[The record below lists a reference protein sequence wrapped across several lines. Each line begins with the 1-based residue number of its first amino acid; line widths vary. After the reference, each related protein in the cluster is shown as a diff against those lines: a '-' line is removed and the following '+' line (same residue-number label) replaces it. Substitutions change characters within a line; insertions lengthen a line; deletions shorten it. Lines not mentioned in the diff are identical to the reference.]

1 VLQGALSNVLKH
13 SKATT
18 VAITVRS
25 DATAAAMTVEDDG
38 KGFNAA
44 RKLRDARASFGLQAM
59 RERIELLGGNFKI
72 HSPAVQ
78 SGKKRYGTRI
88 EVSLPLAQAEAN

>member
-1 VLQGALSNVLKH
+1 VLKH
-13 SKATT
+13 SKAKA
-18 VAITVRS
+18 VSITVKR
-25 DATAAAMTVEDDG
+25 DAKSAAMTVEDDG

-59 RERIELLGGNFKI
+59 RERIQLLGGSFQI
-72 HSPAVQ
+72 HSPAMQ

-88 EVSLPLAQAEAN
+88 EVMLRLTQAETK

>member
-1 VLQGALSNVLKH
+1 
-13 SKATT
+13 
-18 VAITVRS
+18 
-25 DATAAAMTVEDDG
+25 
-38 KGFNAA
+38 
-44 RKLRDARASFGLQAM
+44 M